1 MGIVDPWASS
11 GLFYAKASE
20 AVEALPITSAP
31 TVPPVGT
38 HDPDEVGER
47 LSPDGAL
54 DDELRKALEG

>member
-38 HDPDEVGER
+38 HDHDEVDVEPVS
-47 LSPDGAL
+47 LDDAL
-54 DDELRKALEG
+54 DDEPGE